1 MFTSLFVQDLLSFEK
16 DLTFLSKLLVS
27 FLILSSLI
35 VCFLNQA
42 NKPKRAAAG
51 IIMRMSSQH
60 VYFEIHECC
69 TVHIP
74 FLINLNVHQQQPNL
88 LAIIDMPTTVFP
100 PKCHAVLHHYQP
112 LTHHYQNDD
121 RRERLDESN
130 QGYKLEISHVVISPI
145 WPQIINPSS
154 SHKQLKTLLCLHCN
168 HTC

>member
-1 MFTSLFVQDLLSFEK
+1 
-16 DLTFLSKLLVS
+16 
-27 FLILSSLI
+27 
-35 VCFLNQA
+35 
-42 NKPKRAAAG
+42 
-51 IIMRMSSQH
+51 MRMSSQH

-154 SHKQLKTLLCLHCN
+154 SHKQLKTLLSLHCN
-168 HTC
+168 HTYQQQDSILDLKRIYNAKSTVIFPTQCQSKTT